1 MFYRITNSTHIAKVP
16 MKRLL
21 SDTRTKMDLTVYLAE
36 KAINAMRQQG
46 RKFVVAWGSGCQA
59 THKDVTHLP
68 SSQEEADTMQIPAL
82 RLDPT
87 AAGATEIRIHSPDT
101 DVFIL
106 ALRRYPDLCDNAS
119 FVKGTGQHPRV
130 IKLGPIVK
138 TFGEAKTASLPAFHA
153 ISGFDNTESF
163 SGKLE
168 ACMLED
174 FPRRR

>member
-36 KAINAMRQQG
+36 KDICNAMRQQG

-59 THKDVTHLP
+59 THKDVTHLQ

-82 RLDPT
+82 RLDAT
-87 AAGATEIRIHSPDT
+87 ATEIRIHSPDT

-130 IKLGPIVK
+130 IKLRPIVK

-168 ACMLED
+168 D
-174 FPRRR
+174 FPQRR